1 MAETTNQTRKLYGVE
16 TTWEVG
22 KIVEYEIEKETEKT
36 YVLRGCKGSLFS
48 GHKINVRKSEMS
60 AHSTQFAETYPA
72 AYELAMQILRNRIK
86 HNNQK
91 VEYINADTD
100 KCAALLK
107 EYEEGRNN
115 G

>member
-22 KIVEYEIEKETEKT
+22 KIAEYEIEKETEKT
-36 YVLRGCKGSLFS
+36 YVVR
-48 GHKINVRKSEMS
+48 GHKGTLFGGYSITVRKSEMS
-60 AHSTQFAETYPA
+60 VHSTKFAETYPD
-72 AYELAMQILRNRIK
+72 AYELAMQILRNRID
-86 HNNQK
+86 HNNRK
-91 VEYINADTD
+91 VEDLNADSD

>member
-16 TTWEVG
+16 TSWEVG
-22 KIVEYEIEKETEKT
+22 KITEYEIEKETEKT

-48 GHKINVRKSEMS
+48 GHKITVRKSEMS
-60 AHSTQFAETYPA
+60 AHSAKFAETYPA

-91 VEYINADTD
+91 VEYINADTK

>member
-1 MAETTNQTRKLYGVE
+1 MSETTNQTRKLYGVE

-22 KIVEYEIEKETEKT
+22 KIAEYKIEKETEKT
-36 YVLRGCKGSLFS
+36 YVVRGHKGTLFS
-48 GHKINVRKSEMS
+48 GYSITVRKSEMS
-60 AHSTQFAETYPA
+60 AHSTKFAETYPD
-72 AYELAMQILRNRIK
+72 AYELAMQILRSRIDRNNR
-86 HNNQK
+86 K
-91 VEYINADTD
+91 VEDLNADSD